1 MNTQY
6 SQQTQQIQQ
15 IQHRRRGRAAG
26 IAVASVAAFFATTAV
41 SGSASAAYPADDGPP
56 AKVGR
61 AVVDPPSAVSVV
73 SFTVRKPH
81 GTAMDVV
88 EVTAPVRDSSADWYG
103 WQTRAAQSAAT
114 IRPRT
119 ADFYDHQAR
128 AAHAASRGWQ
138 TCFPRY
144 ESYQTWKAVQ
154 IGMPRCD
161 IFTGAEQRQ

>member
-1 MNTQY
+1 MNNQH
-6 SQQTQQIQQ
+6 TQQIQ
-15 IQHRRRGRAAG
+15 HGRRGRAAG
-26 IAVASVAAFFATTAV
+26 IAAASVAAFFATSAV
-41 SGSASAAYPADDGPP
+41 GGAASAAYPADDGPP
-56 AKVGR
+56 AKVAR

-81 GTAMDVV
+81 GTAMDVA

-128 AAHAASRGWQ
+128 AAHAASRDWH
-138 TCFPRY
+138 TCFRRY
-144 ESYQTWKAVQ
+144 ESFRSWMAVQ

-161 IFTGAEQRQ
+161 ISIGVEQRQ